1 MPSKKDLMDK
11 AKVLKKNCK
20 CNKAISSYNKSQLEQ
35 YINNKEISK
44 KTKRKPKALNK
55 KITEYTPKKYVQPP
69 QKRVMGGRN
78 RKPIKKTKRIFEH
91 QGAYKMN
98 KLLQSKRIEKVTGRR
113 LPMSEMERLEDQGHE
128 LRKYAQVKRDNKGA
142 NNYLSGY
149 RQTHE
154 TCLSEEAFL
163 LSNLS
168 LKNFSDWDL
177 KFRADYY
184 KRGKAFVKVMNL
196 PSDKRPIKYKFC
208 EDKKKRAIERLLNK
222 IDKNFTKTFRKKRMK

>member
-20 CNKAISSYNKSQLEQ
+20 CNKPISGYNKAQLEQ

-44 KTKRKPKALNK
+44 KAKAKPKALNK

-69 QKRVMGGRN
+69 QKRVKN
-78 RKPIKKTKRIFEH
+78 IDRKITRRILEY
-91 QGAYKMN
+91 QGAYKID
-98 KLLQSKRIEKVTGRR
+98 KLVQSKRIEKVTGRR
-113 LPMSEMERLEDQGHE
+113 LPMSEIERIDFNKYEIG
-128 LRKYAQVKRDNKGA
+128 KYAQVKRSNKNRG
-142 NNYLSGY
+142 NYLRGY
-149 RQTHE
+149 RQTHQ

-163 LSNLS
+163 LTELTV
-168 LKNFSDWDL
+168 KNFSEYDV
-177 KFRADYY
+177 KTRADYY

-222 IDKNFTKTFRKKRMK
+222 IDKNFTKMFRKKRMK